1 MAHIIVR
8 TVNGKGWA
16 SMLKIG
22 LTGGIATGKST
33 VSRLFR
39 EKGIPIID
47 ADIIARK
54 VIEPEGKAFS
64 AVRETFPQCF
74 DGDVLNRP
82 ALGREI
88 FHDGEKREQLNRLMH
103 PAIREEMQEQM
114 HDHEAAGQH
123 IVIFDIPLLFEG
135 TMLDLVDYT
144 VVVYCREEIQ
154 LMRLMERN
162 GLTKEE
168 ALARI
173 RSQMPIE
180 EKKHQADFLINNN
193 GSLQDL
199 PKQINRV
206 IEQFENIKK
215 EGD

>member
-1 MAHIIVR
+1 
-8 TVNGKGWA
+8 
-16 SMLKIG
+16 MLKIG

-39 EKGIPIID
+39 ERGIPIID
-47 ADIIARK
+47 ADLIART
-54 VIEPEGKAFS
+54 VVEPGGKAIEG
-64 AVRETFPQCF
+64 VRAAFPKCF
-74 DGDVLNRP
+74 VGDVLNRP

-88 FHDGEKREQLNRLMH
+88 FHDEAKRQQLNQLMH
-103 PAIREEMQEQM
+103 PAIREEMNEQM
-114 HDHEAAGQH
+114 RTYEASGEPV
-123 IVIFDIPLLFEG
+123 VILDIPLLFEG
-135 TMLDLVDYT
+135 TMLDLVDYS

-173 RSQMPIE
+173 RSQIPIE
-180 EKKHQADFLINNN
+180 DKKHQADFLINNN
-193 GSLQDL
+193 GALGDL
-199 PKQINRV
+199 PPQINRLV
-206 IEQFENIKK
+206 EQFQTIQK